1 MSFKLLK
8 YFSVFIIMMLF
19 GCAGS
24 VSKQHELNLQIEI
37 VKLNTWVNLMP
48 GKTNLFYLSGNIRI
62 RNIKNEY
69 LNNLELNEVTLL
81 QDDKVVHVVKPVFY
95 ADNGS
100 PHISPGEEKFFTFKT
115 VAGLKILDKLNLNIP
130 LDLKLKFVDGEAA
143 YIYKINNVK
152 IEKVY

>member
-1 MSFKLLK
+1 MSSKLLK

-100 PHISPGEEKFFTFKT
+100 PHISPGEEKFFTLKT
-115 VAGLKILDKLNLNIP
+115 AAGLKILDKLNLNIP